1 MESPSAPYASTHGLA
16 TTIIILTIITA
27 VLSIASTVYEV
38 TGDLSSDVVFYPDPW
53 LASVLAISILVGILG
68 FILLLLWYYRNH
80 RNLAALGA
88 SELRFTPGWAVVW
101 WFIPILNLWKPYQVT
116 VEVMKASDPAV
127 GRTDKETRKTMR
139 RPPFVLAWWLFNFV
153 ALGVMI
159 LAYIVAALEAEITSG
174 AQDTSWLLVV
184 EVIITVIGAWLTIKL
199 VREIDT
205 RQARKI
211 ELVRSGGYGTP

>member
-1 MESPSAPYASTHGLA
+1 M
-16 TTIIILTIITA
+16 
-27 VLSIASTVYEV
+27 
-38 TGDLSSDVVFYPDPW
+38 
-53 LASVLAISILVGILG
+53 G